1 MVSITVYCLARFLA
15 CSHGMWPYR
24 RSAILQENAQL
35 KQLNA
40 EAEERTRK
48 ANQRQQADVH
58 KQVVTNKLCSSW
70 WGVMCTFDLN
80 REPSLPS

>member
-1 MVSITVYCLARFLA
+1 M
-15 CSHGMWPYR
+15 
-24 RSAILQENAQL
+24 QENAQL

-58 KQVVTNKLCSSW
+58 KQVVHHSAVWQLI
-70 WGVMCTFDLN
+70 GYHGHIFF
-80 REPSLPS
+80 